1 LQFTVKAD
9 GNNWLVHSIAG
20 DLVLEQQARFPDTS
34 LDANTGGLTAP
45 MPGSVLATEVDAGAT
60 VAKGDLLLIMEAM
73 KMEHRITAPR
83 DGVVETVHVSVGD
96 QVDNGQL
103 LVSMAEE

>member
-1 LQFTVKAD
+1 
-9 GNNWLVHSIAG
+9 
-20 DLVLEQQARFPDTS
+20 
-34 LDANTGGLTAP
+34 
-45 MPGSVLATEVDAGAT
+45 
-60 VAKGDLLLIMEAM
+60 
-73 KMEHRITAPR
+73 MEHRITAPR

>member
-1 LQFTVKAD
+1 MA
-9 GNNWLVHSIAG
+9 
-20 DLVLEQQARFPDTS
+20 
-34 LDANTGGLTAP
+34 
-45 MPGSVLATEVDAGAT
+45 AGAS

-83 DGVVETVHVSVGD
+83 NGVIDAVHVSVGD
-96 QVDNGQL
+96 QVDNGRL